1 MAVLLKRGY
10 QIAALDVRDVVA
22 AGVPFGVGDRARAAG
37 VGVKHLADDDGRRTP
52 AAPASAMPSSVWPW
66 RADSDGAARSVYVP
80 GRAER
85 RREVDGRGVGGSL
98 AEFRDGERAVVVGD
112 PGVGVAV
119 VDCQENDDRSS

>member
-1 MAVLLKRGY
+1 MLLKRGY

-37 VGVKHLADDDGRRTP
+37 VGVKHLADDDGRRDAGRTGERD
-52 AAPASAMPSSVWPW
+52 AEFGVALASGQ
-66 RADSDGAARSVYVP
+66 RRRGAKHVYVP